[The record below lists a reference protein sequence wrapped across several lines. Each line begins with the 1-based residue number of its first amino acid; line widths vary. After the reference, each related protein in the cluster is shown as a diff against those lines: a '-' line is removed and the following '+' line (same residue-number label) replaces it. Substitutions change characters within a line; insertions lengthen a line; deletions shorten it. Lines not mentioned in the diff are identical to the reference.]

1 MKVTKK
7 VQKPIVVKKP
17 VECSKAECPKA
28 PVKKVAEPQWLI
40 RVKAELRQLLARFT
54 AIQAMLEKLQA
65 LIKDKKATAKDKE
78 NFRLLSKQQKAMA
91 AYKAVLEERIA
102 KA

>member
-17 VECSKAECPKA
+17 VACPKAECPKA

-40 RVKAELRQLLARFT
+40 RVKAELKQLVERF
-54 AIQAMLEKLQA
+54 IKLQAFLEKLEA

-78 NFRLLSKQQKAMA
+78 NYRLLSKQKKAMES
-91 AYKAVLEERIA
+91 YKAILEERIA